1 MKSIVLDDAVQSPAN
16 LCREYTRIPL
26 KAIRLKVVENVD
38 LYCKPRDGN
47 TPILYCSGDYPICDQ
62 DIDELERRGVKALY
76 VSSACFAEVQKQLF
90 KSLEELVSDEQISPT
105 DRFSLLQT
113 AVSLEI
119 DLSFRLIK
127 IKSYKSLSGRVA
139 ENIVSLLE
147 SNSVLPRQLFQV
159 VQHDFYTFTHVTNV
173 AGFAVMLAERLG
185 ISSGEDLRKI
195 AEGAL
200 LHDIGKR
207 FIPSTVLCKT
217 GRLSEA
223 ERRLIETH
231 PLRGF
236 VDLRTSCNVGFEQ
249 LLMVYQH
256 HERIDGKGYPVRLVG
271 DEIHPWARML
281 TVVDVFDALTSK
293 RPYREAMRLSDALG
307 FLERGAGTHFDKEM
321 VQCWISAIRES

>member
-1 MKSIVLDDAVQSPAN
+1 MESIVLDKAVQSPVN

-26 KAIRLKVVENVD
+26 KAIRLKIVENVD

-47 TPILYCSGDYPICDQ
+47 TPILYCSGNYPICDR
-62 DIDELERRGVKALY
+62 DIDELERRGEKALY
-76 VSSACFAEVQKQLF
+76 VSPACFAEIQRQLF
-90 KSLEELVSDEQISPT
+90 ESLDELISDERISPT

-119 DLSFRLIK
+119 DMSFRLIK
-127 IKSYKSLSGRVA
+127 IKSYESLSRRVA

-173 AGFAVMLAERLG
+173 AGFAVMLAERLS
-185 ISSGEDLRKI
+185 ISSGEDLRSI
-195 AEGAL
+195 ASGAL
-200 LHDIGKR
+200 LHDVGKR
-207 FIPSTVLCKT
+207 FIPSNVLSKP

-223 ERRLIETH
+223 ERQLIEMH

-236 VDLRTSCNVGFEQ
+236 VDLRTSSNVDFEQ

-271 DEIHPWARML
+271 DEIHPWARLL

-293 RPYREAMRLSDALG
+293 RPYRDAMRLSDALDI
-307 FLERGAGTHFDKEM
+307 LESGAGTHFDKEM

>member
-1 MKSIVLDDAVQSPAN
+1 MESIVLDKAVQSPVN

-26 KAIRLKVVENVD
+26 KAIRLKIVENVD

-47 TPILYCSGDYPICDQ
+47 TPILYRSGNYPICDR
-62 DIDELERRGVKALY
+62 DIDELERRGEKALY
-76 VSSACFAEVQKQLF
+76 VSPACFAEIQRQLF
-90 KSLEELVSDEQISPT
+90 ESLDELISDERISPT

-119 DLSFRLIK
+119 DMSFRLIK
-127 IKSYKSLSGRVA
+127 IKYYETLSRRVA

-147 SNSVLPRQLFQV
+147 DSPVLPRQLFQV

-173 AGFAVMLAERLG
+173 AGFAVMLAGRLS
-185 ISSGEDLRKI
+185 ISSGEDLRSI
-195 AEGAL
+195 ASGAL
-200 LHDIGKR
+200 LHDVGKR
-207 FIPSTVLCKT
+207 FIPSNVLSKP
-217 GRLSEA
+217 GRLSEV
-223 ERRLIETH
+223 ERQLIEMH

-236 VDLRTSCNVGFEQ
+236 VDLRTSSNVDFEQ

-271 DEIHPWARML
+271 DEIHPWARLL

-293 RPYREAMRLSDALG
+293 RPYRDAMRLSDALDI
-307 FLERGAGTHFDKEM
+307 LESGAGTHFDKEM